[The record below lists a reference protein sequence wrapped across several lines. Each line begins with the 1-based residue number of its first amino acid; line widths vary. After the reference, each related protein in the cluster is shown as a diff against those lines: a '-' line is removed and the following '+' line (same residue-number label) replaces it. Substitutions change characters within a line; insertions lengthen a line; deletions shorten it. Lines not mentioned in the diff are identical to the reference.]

1 MAYQGPQ
8 KIPGA
13 TTGSSWYQDSY
24 PGDRMEVNVGVIH
37 TTEGTSLPTY
47 GGGASAPNVTGVPDF
62 ANQKIKW
69 YQHFDVDCSSRA
81 LVNQSG
87 GVQTNTLNAFQVEL
101 VGTCDPATH
110 KKWTDAGVK
119 HIFWPEAPDW
129 ALVEV
134 AWLVKWLYDNHGMQ
148 IRSTVIWKAYPASYG
163 ASAVRLTGSQ
173 WTSYYGWLGHQHV
186 PENVHGDPGNIN
198 WKRIEELAK
207 GAAPDTG
214 GTTNVA
220 LSADDIKNIFYA
232 DLIPAQEPPYN
243 NTDWESGNKT
253 WTFKYAVY
261 TTVRDGRDTNERVKG
276 VEANLTTLSSQ
287 VAALTADVQTLKV
300 GGVDLDALAEKV
312 ADLLAARLAN

>member
-1 MAYQGPQ
+1 MVYQGPQ

-13 TTGSSWYQDSY
+13 ATGSSWYQDSY

-62 ANQKIKW
+62 ANRKIKW

-110 KKWTDAGVK
+110 KKWTDAGVR

-129 ALVEV
+129 ALAEV
-134 AWLVKWLYDNHGMQ
+134 AWLVKWLHDNHGMQ
-148 IRSTVIWKAYPASYG
+148 IRSTVIWKSYPASYG

-173 WTSYYGWLGHQHV
+173 WTNYYGWLGHQHV

-207 GAAPDTG
+207 GTATS
-214 GTTNVA
+214 GTETNVA
-220 LSADDIKNIFYA
+220 LTAEERDYLKVAPWTYKGAGETVDAYEYLRSTKAEIKS
-232 DLIPAQEPPYN
+232 L
-243 NTDWESGNKT
+243 T
-253 WTFKYAVY
+253 
-261 TTVRDGRDTNERVKG
+261 
-276 VEANLTTLSSQ
+276 ANLATLSSQ
-287 VAALTADVQTLKV
+287 VAAISADVQALQV